1 MEEGGS
7 CISGIRRMISN
18 DSIGHGK
25 VFRANGK
32 VSPVGLEYPGSI
44 GVAIHSFCEAGGTL
58 TFVGQ
63 EL

>member
-1 MEEGGS
+1 
-7 CISGIRRMISN
+7 MISN